1 MEKSITESNLG
12 LICIRFKIDRAYRL
26 SCTRFRKIVV
36 IHVDPFVTDPVKYDL
51 FLSGSD
57 RASPMYK
64 IILRHRHPVV
74 KNYLLDLRKV
84 YWREFSVH
92 LEGFHERLDVISTV
106 S

>member
-1 MEKSITESNLG
+1 MYE
-12 LICIRFKIDRAYRL
+12 
-26 SCTRFRKIVV
+26 IV
-36 IHVDPFVTDPVKYDL
+36 
-51 FLSGSD
+51 
-57 RASPMYK
+57 
-64 IILRHRHPVV
+64 LRHRHPVV